1 MLKLLS
7 TAARSSLSLPRRRST
22 VAIVRPTRST
32 ATTPSPPP
40 IGRRPAKTLSLGR
53 SRTEPLSFGIN
64 EYGCHDLDFDI
75 SGSYRI
81 IGADT
86 LSDPLRPARKK
97 TYPDPV
103 TERGAER
110 RRGHVAL
117 VRLGRRRSAACN
129 EMCTGAKAR
138 RRIDRLQSDE
148 SGPLRIDQRR
158 PRGHDAAD
166 IVLFGRHHTAKA
178 KIAGDRVAVQFITRD
193 MPLFDAQD
201 RQRFGAV
208 GNHAEILAR
217 VHQRVRERLAISRR
231 HRDLVGEF
239 AGKRDAEQSQR
250 NWPEQEF
257 AACKIRK
264 CLVGKI

>member
-7 TAARSSLSLPRRRST
+7 TAAESSLSLPRRRST

-40 IGRRPAKTLSLGR
+40 AGRRPAKTPSLR
-53 SRTEPLSFGIN
+53 RLRTEPFSLGID
-64 EYGCHDLDFDI
+64 EYRCHDLDFDV
-75 SGSYRI
+75 SGSHGI

-86 LSDPLRPARKK
+86 LSDPLRSARKK
-97 TYPDPV
+97 THPDPV

-117 VRLGRRRSAACN
+117 VHLGRRRSAACN
-129 EMCTGAKAR
+129 EMSAGAKAR

-166 IVLFGRHHTAKA
+166 IVLFGRHHAGKA
-178 KIAGDRVAVQFITRD
+178 EIAGDRVAVQFITR
-193 MPLFDAQD
+193 
-201 RQRFGAV
+201 
-208 GNHAEILAR
+208 
-217 VHQRVRERLAISRR
+217 
-231 HRDLVGEF
+231 
-239 AGKRDAEQSQR
+239 
-250 NWPEQEF
+250 
-257 AACKIRK
+257 
-264 CLVGKI
+264 